1 MVSGVVNTDDTPEEN
16 PEEQV
21 HPVSLNI
28 LHEEYDNYWIFNDIA
43 ALKVRSRLPHTSWTK
58 LHEHV
63 LIIISNYCILERV
76 VIMVVI
82 LTFNCQKTVIY
93 AFKGYRTFY
102 ELIVV

>member
-58 LHEHV
+58 LHVHI
-63 LIIISNYCILERV
+63 IIISNYCILERV
-76 VIMVVI
+76 VVIMVVI
-82 LTFNCQKTVIY
+82 MTFNRQKNVIC
-93 AFKGYRTFY
+93 
-102 ELIVV
+102 I